1 MTTTS
6 TELQTQD
13 LDFKVSYTPT
23 DIKINNYD
31 EMKRR
36 IEDYVETYKGSVVTA
51 QTVAGDKLVRQQMNK
66 LSKALNDRRKEIKQE
81 YNKPLAIFEGQI
93 KEVDALIKSVIDPID
108 AGIKFVDDQEREA
121 RRLKVNDWI
130 AEIADRYELTPND
143 LDEFNDS
150 WTNKTATKKKVTEEI
165 ESLFM
170 IKRRQLDQISEY
182 KTLIESYARANHQ
195 EPEAWM
201 EFIDAGRTA
210 TEVIRMIDQ
219 AVKVKHQR
227 ELAEAERKRKA
238 EESAKAI
245 AEMEAQQA
253 QAKSIEVND
262 KHVDSETGEII
273 EPAPTIT
280 ETIPEVVDEAP
291 QTIDLS
297 LKLTNVTS
305 KQTYLLRDF
314 LTDNNFDFTMIQQ

>member
-23 DIKINNYD
+23 EIKINNYD

-36 IEDYVETYKGSVVTA
+36 IENYVDTYKGSVVTA

-66 LSKALNDRRKEIKQE
+66 LSKALNDRRKEIKRE
-81 YNKPLAIFEGQI
+81 YNKPLAAFENQI

-108 AGIKFVDDQEREA
+108 VGIKFVDDQEREA

-130 AEIADRYELTPND
+130 AEIAAKYELTPND

-150 WTNKTATKKKVTEEI
+150 WTNKTVTKKKVTEEI

-170 IKRRQLDQISEY
+170 IKRKQLDQIVEY
-182 KTLIESYARANHQ
+182 KMVVESYARANHQ
-195 EPEAWM
+195 EPEAWV

-210 TEVIRMIDQ
+210 AEVIKMIDQ
-219 AVKVKHQR
+219 AVRAKHQR
-227 ELAEAERKRKA
+227 ELADAERQRKA
-238 EESAKAI
+238 EEAAKAI

-253 QAKSIEVND
+253 QSKAVEVND
-262 KHVDSETGEII
+262 KHIDYETGEII
-273 EPAPTIT
+273 EPTPTVT

-291 QTIDLS
+291 KTIDLS
-297 LKLTNVTS
+297 LELTDVTS
-305 KQTYLLRDF
+305 NQTYLLRDF
-314 LTDNNFDFTMIQQ
+314 LTDNQFKFTLTQK

>member
-23 DIKINNYD
+23 EIKINNYD

-36 IEDYVETYKGSVVTA
+36 IENYVDTYKGSVVTA

-66 LSKALNDRRKEIKQE
+66 LSKALNDRRKEIKRE
-81 YNKPLAIFEGQI
+81 YNKPLAVFENQI

-108 AGIKFVDDQEREA
+108 VGIKFVDDQEREA

-130 AEIADRYELTPND
+130 AEIAAQYELTPND
-143 LDEFNDS
+143 LDEFSDS
-150 WTNKTATKKKVTEEI
+150 WTNKTVTKKKVTEEI

-170 IKRRQLDQISEY
+170 IKRKQLDQIVEY
-182 KTLIESYARANHQ
+182 KTVVESYARANHQ
-195 EPEAWM
+195 EPEAWV

-210 TEVIRMIDQ
+210 AEVIKMIDQ
-219 AVKVKHQR
+219 AVRAKHQR
-227 ELAEAERKRKA
+227 ELADAERQRKA
-238 EESAKAI
+238 EEAAKAI

-253 QAKSIEVND
+253 QSKAVEVND
-262 KHVDSETGEII
+262 KHIDYETGEII
-273 EPAPTIT
+273 EPTPTVT

-291 QTIDLS
+291 KTIDLS
-297 LKLTNVTS
+297 LELTDVTS
-305 KQTYLLRDF
+305 NQTYLLRDF
-314 LTDNNFDFTMIQQ
+314 LTDNQFKFTLTQK

>member
-23 DIKINNYD
+23 EIKINNYD

-36 IEDYVETYKGSVVTA
+36 IENYVDTYKGSVVTA
-51 QTVAGDKLVRQQMNK
+51 QTAAGDKLVRQQMNK
-66 LSKALNDRRKEIKQE
+66 LSKALNDRRKEIKRE
-81 YNKPLAIFEGQI
+81 YNKPLAVFENQI

-108 AGIKFVDDQEREA
+108 VGIKFVDDQEREA

-130 AEIADRYELTPND
+130 AEIAAQYELTPND

-150 WTNKTATKKKVTEEI
+150 WTNKTVTKKKVTEEI

-170 IKRRQLDQISEY
+170 IKRKQLDQIVEY
-182 KTLIESYARANHQ
+182 KTVVESYARANHQ
-195 EPEAWM
+195 EPEAWV

-210 TEVIRMIDQ
+210 AEVIKMIDQ
-219 AVKVKHQR
+219 AVRAKHQR
-227 ELAEAERKRKA
+227 ELADAERQRKA
-238 EESAKAI
+238 EEAAKAI

-253 QAKSIEVND
+253 QSKAVEVND
-262 KHVDSETGEII
+262 KHIDYETGEII
-273 EPAPTIT
+273 EPTPTVT

-291 QTIDLS
+291 KTIDLS
-297 LKLTNVTS
+297 LELTDVTS
-305 KQTYLLRDF
+305 NQTYLLRDF
-314 LTDNNFDFTMIQQ
+314 LTDNQFKFTLTQK